1 MVWVMKA
8 KSRYQSFFRSYVRP
22 HAGYIIVLLILG
34 LISTLSSVITPLLI
48 RSLIDNIIIAGNIR
62 LFIPVLLLITLL
74 FAVSGVAL
82 YLSTYLSGKLSAIV
96 ANSMRRG
103 VFRRLQYKAL
113 SEIYGMKS
121 GDILSRFM
129 NDVSACQYIFTTYV
143 VQLFSNLI
151 SLVLPLAIMVNL
163 KWDLALI
170 SISVVAAYPPISF
183 FFGKRLKVR
192 QKSVLESTG
201 RISSFLKESLSIFP
215 LTKTFGLEE
224 YQQKR
229 LDKDLDKYYSSAI
242 SVSKTTASYAFIAT
256 FLIFLPILTLFVIG
270 GDMAINGTITIG
282 TLVAFLTYITYFYSP
297 ISALAELWTNI
308 KMSTAAFDR
317 IYEVLEL
324 EDEKNGESELKAIG
338 KSIEFDHVN
347 FSYGDNPVFDDLS
360 IFFKR
365 GINFL
370 IGANGTGKTTILHL
384 IVRFYYPD
392 EGEIRIDGQDISK
405 VKLTS
410 LRKNISL
417 LSQDVQLLD
426 TTIYENIRLG
436 KLEASEAEIVDAAKM
451 ARAHDFVSK
460 LPKGY
465 ETQVGEGGLSLS
477 GGEKQKI
484 ALARAILK
492 GAPIILLDEVTSSI
506 DRESKRS
513 IYEALRELAPEKI
526 VVIATHDHSEIKEDD
541 RVVDLNEMIQSN
553 SFFTTNR

>member
-1 MVWVMKA
+1 MKA